1 MSIKITNLALKSIH
15 TNPKNPRN
23 IEDAIGPVA
32 KSIEEFGFLV
42 PLVINKDNTILAGH
56 VRYAAAQAL
65 GLKKVPVV
73 KAEDLSP
80 EQEKAFMIAD
90 NKVADAAA
98 FNIDGLGEL
107 FKELDSA
114 NYDVELTGFDRT
126 EIESLTDA
134 AADDV
139 LSAEPN
145 MDLDGEDVPVK
156 EKLARVTFLC
166 TLDQKERIQ
175 RAIKDFIGDEKGISN
190 TVALLE
196 LIEG

>member
-1 MSIKITNLALKSIH
+1 M
-15 TNPKNPRN
+15 
-23 IEDAIGPVA
+23 
-32 KSIEEFGFLV
+32 
-42 PLVINKDNTILAGH
+42 
-56 VRYAAAQAL
+56 
-65 GLKKVPVV
+65 KKVPVV

-98 FNIDGLGEL
+98 FNIDGLSEL

-134 AADDV
+134 VADDV